1 MKSTPRYRCPKRAE
15 EQPASQDGRKGGLT
29 SDQNHDAWQGN
40 HSDLYVTRNVLFG
53 GARSASPRY
62 MRHVS
67 NTTAHVKLSAG
78 PAREA
83 WARLRPGAAGGKA
96 CVMFS
101 EPQFDGYDQFQRTN
115 TMGFESRSG
124 EGWLSFTDGPSS
136 RPNRV

>member
-1 MKSTPRYRCPKRAE
+1 M
-15 EQPASQDGRKGGLT
+15 
-29 SDQNHDAWQGN
+29 
-40 HSDLYVTRNVLFG
+40 TRNVLFG

-96 CVMFS
+96 RVMFS